1 MWLAFGSVDFRKLYD
16 ELKIANYSW
25 LLLSVFFGLAAYISR
40 ARRWSLLI
48 NPLGYKHSFIN
59 SFNALM
65 TGYLANLAL
74 PRIGEITRC
83 VALGRKEKIPVDQL
97 IGTVIVER
105 SIDFISLVAIMI
117 GFVFTSSMEVRRF
130 INESI
135 IEPVEQS
142 IISVFGSAWILW
154 ASLLILA
161 TATMIL
167 IIIYRRSLKKIRFF
181 AKLFDILKG
190 VLNGLNTIRTLK
202 RKGEF
207 IFHTVFIWVSYL
219 LMTWVVVFSLE
230 ATSHITMGDSIFL
243 LVIGGLAMVAPVQSG
258 FGAFH
263 YIISRGLMIIHN
275 IPLEDG
281 LAYALLT
288 HESQLI
294 LVLITGMIAF
304 FLIFRKQPESSN
316 G

>member
-1 MWLAFGSVDFRKLYD
+1 MKKNIFQALKFVAFLIAGAGLMWLAFGSVDFRKLYD

-25 LLLSVFFGLAAYISR
+25 LLLSIFFGLAAYLSR

-48 NPLGYKHSFIN
+48 KPLGYKHSFIN

-117 GFVFTSSMEVRRF
+117 GFVFTSSMEVKRF
-130 INESI
+130 IKESI

-154 ASLLILA
+154 ASLLILG
-161 TATMIL
+161 TAAMIL
-167 IIIYRRSLKKIRFF
+167 MIIYRRSLKKIRFF

-190 VLNGLNTIRTLK
+190 IVNGLNTIRTLK
-202 RKGEF
+202 HKGEF

-219 LMTWVVVFSLE
+219 MMTWVVVFSLE
-230 ATSHITMGDSIFL
+230 ATSHITIGDSIFL
-243 LVIGGLAMVAPVQSG
+243 LVIGG
-258 FGAFH
+258 
-263 YIISRGLMIIHN
+263 
-275 IPLEDG
+275 
-281 LAYALLT
+281 
-288 HESQLI
+288 
-294 LVLITGMIAF
+294 
-304 FLIFRKQPESSN
+304 
-316 G
+316 